1 MNLDKFAQQIDQV
14 RQRTETLDQHVSESS
29 LARQDLL
36 AQALDRLKVALEE
49 LHSAEEELLV
59 QNEELANAQ
68 KLIEQERQ
76 RYQELFDFAPDGYLV
91 TDCDGKILEANR
103 AAVNLL
109 KVSKKMLTGK
119 LVINFILNEDRR
131 AFRTQLLQLR
141 KMGQIQEWEVRLQ
154 PRQDEQFCCSINVAT
169 VYDHEDNPLGLRWLL
184 RDITARKQA
193 EEQLGSIQLQNLQLQ
208 EATRIKSQFMSVMSH
223 ELRTPMNAILGF
235 SQLLLRRYYHLFPPE
250 LRTMVEKIIN
260 SGKHLLALIEDI
272 LDFSALEA
280 GKVDLQLQEFN
291 LVDLVTTTTQQ
302 LHFLA
307 EQKNLTLAVHTEI
320 ENPLIVNDSDRVRQ
334 ILVNLLSN
342 AIKFTD
348 GGGIL
353 IELQELNQDRLTL
366 TVRDTGIGIPEAEL
380 KNIFQGFWQLNQ
392 STTRK
397 YGGTGLGLAIVDK
410 LLRLMNGTIT
420 VESKQDQGS
429 TFRVVLPRQV
439 KKSASE

>member
-1 MNLDKFAQQIDQV
+1 
-14 RQRTETLDQHVSESS
+14 
-29 LARQDLL
+29 
-36 AQALDRLKVALEE
+36 
-49 LHSAEEELLV
+49 
-59 QNEELANAQ
+59 
-68 KLIEQERQ
+68 
-76 RYQELFDFAPDGYLV
+76 
-91 TDCDGKILEANR
+91 
-103 AAVNLL
+103 
-109 KVSKKMLTGK
+109 
-119 LVINFILNEDRR
+119 
-131 AFRTQLLQLR
+131 LLQLR